1 MRLIAK
7 EMGSSHEDGYLIRTR
22 ISQDLQAA
30 MLGITRQTLN
40 KEMAE
45 LKRSGVIKKLGSHYW
60 VKD

>member
-1 MRLIAK
+1 
-7 EMGSSHEDGYLIRTR
+7 MGSSHEDGYLIRTR